1 MPIRVRY
8 KNDSSQECTIRPT
21 PLVAI
26 STNIL
31 KNGAGEAFG
40 VTYSITL
47 TGTLLPAEGTPYAM
61 NGSSALYDFFDDAG
75 PSTFKGPYNSF
86 DSSTSHIGS
95 NRPARQKIAANQEAT
110 ALLGK
115 QKSLRGL
122 FAQDGQ
128 RIEITDINTDQEVV
142 VCYPRVTSIEFAEG
156 PYVTRSDYTITL
168 EADTLLVGDG
178 ATATVNDEGSLV
190 AQDGQ
195 VRTGL
200 TENDLLNSLSAA
212 FVSDFSEDW
221 SIEVDEAQA
230 ESVALPRSYRI
241 SHSLNATGKTHYKS
255 DGTKLPAWQQAR
267 TFVKNRLS
275 DNINGYPNIMGQIG
289 SGTINLVDSYGGFN
303 QVSSENLSESAGSY
317 SVSETWLLASGTAYE
332 NYNLSISSST
342 SDPFISVN
350 IDGNIKGL
358 SQLTPSGFGGTDT
371 SEQNTAYDNALSKY
385 SNISNKAQFGVGSD
399 LYKRANNSVAVQL
412 NSQPTSVSL
421 GANEF
426 TGELT
431 YSLAFNNRPTNIISG
446 VIAESITVNDT
457 YPGDIFATIPVLG
470 RETGPVLQYIGGRS
484 EYKRD
489 ISVNLTMDYTK
500 VPYGTDRNSLLLKK
514 PSIIE
519 PTATQIADLLKELSP
534 QGEPGIRKY
543 FVSPPSENWNPKE
556 GTYSFNIS
564 LTYE

>member
-1 MPIRVRY
+1 M
-8 KNDSSQECTIRPT
+8 
-21 PLVAI
+21 
-26 STNIL
+26 
-31 KNGAGEAFG
+31 
-40 VTYSITL
+40 
-47 TGTLLPAEGTPYAM
+47 
-61 NGSSALYDFFDDAG
+61 
-75 PSTFKGPYNSF
+75 
-86 DSSTSHIGS
+86 
-95 NRPARQKIAANQEAT
+95 
-110 ALLGK
+110 
-115 QKSLRGL
+115 
-122 FAQDGQ
+122 
-128 RIEITDINTDQEVV
+128 
-142 VCYPRVTSIEFAEG
+142 
-156 PYVTRSDYTITL
+156 
-168 EADTLLVGDG
+168 
-178 ATATVNDEGSLV
+178 
-190 AQDGQ
+190 
-195 VRTGL
+195 
-200 TENDLLNSLSAA
+200 
-212 FVSDFSEDW
+212 
-221 SIEVDEAQA
+221 
-230 ESVALPRSYRI
+230 
-241 SHSLNATGKTHYKS
+241 
-255 DGTKLPAWQQAR
+255 
-267 TFVKNRLS
+267 
-275 DNINGYPNIMGQIG
+275 
-289 SGTINLVDSYGGFN
+289 
-303 QVSSENLSESAGSY
+303 
-317 SVSETWLLASGTAYE
+317 
-332 NYNLSISSST
+332 
-342 SDPFISVN
+342 
-350 IDGNIKGL
+350 

-564 LTYE
+564 FTYELDK